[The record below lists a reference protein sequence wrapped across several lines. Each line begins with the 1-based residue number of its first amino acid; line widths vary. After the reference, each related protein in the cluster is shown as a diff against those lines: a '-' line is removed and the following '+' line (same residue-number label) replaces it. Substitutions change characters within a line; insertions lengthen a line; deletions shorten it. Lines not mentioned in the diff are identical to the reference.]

1 LLENI
6 KDINHRLRFITKK
19 INSKLFWVEK
29 KEKDIKLEISIRKM
43 VILKYKYLSWKSV
56 SIKEE
61 YTKVTSVFDILFNNK
76 IIKSI
81 TNNIKRKIEEED
93 TKNQ

>member
-1 LLENI
+1 
-6 KDINHRLRFITKK
+6 
-19 INSKLFWVEK
+19 
-29 KEKDIKLEISIRKM
+29 M